1 MSTGLYRVA
10 SAIPH
15 GVTARAVHVDVHVA
29 QGLPSFTIVGV
40 PDQGCRETR
49 DRVRAAV
56 INAGYRWPSI
66 RITVAVSPSPRI
78 PPTAVLDL
86 PIAVG
91 LLVASGQL
99 QAPDD
104 EELLGGFG
112 ELGLD
117 GSVRPVTGHLPILC
131 AVQGDRVFAP
141 PMRIDPVPFQPG
153 AAAVIELR
161 HLNQLDAAIKQ
172 PCPVPHPP
180 NVAPGAK
187 ADHPTGSP
195 DQLNGLS
202 ALERALMIAIAGGHH
217 TLIVGSQGPDRSGVL
232 QALTRLVP
240 DLDDSEW
247 HEQILIQSAAG
258 ADLDDPAAY
267 RRNRPVRVVD
277 PGWSLAHIVGGM
289 SSTMRP
295 GEFSLAHQGLLVM
308 DNLHLL
314 ADQVLQVLVSTLD
327 ARSVRV
333 ARAARSVELPAHF
346 QLVAA
351 VPRCLCGAPTTL
363 DCVCSESAR
372 ARFLSKLRG
381 GLLERIEVV
390 IDLDRLSGFDPL
402 SPIRDLDITRI
413 AHDPISDEVLPTV
426 APVDPHAR
434 QALDDAVTGGRLSH
448 RGMASA
454 WRVADTIQ
462 RLTQTAGPIGL
473 DVMLEALHLR
483 YGNPDGA
490 PYLHLT
496 PSPR

>member
-56 INAGYRWPSI
+56 INAGFQWPSI
-66 RITVAVSPSPRI
+66 RITVAVSPSPRM

-99 QAPDD
+99 QAPNG

-131 AVQGDRVFAP
+131 TVQGDRVFAP
-141 PMRIDPVPFQPG
+141 PMRIEPLAFQPG
-153 AAAVIELR
+153 AAPVIELR
-161 HLNQLDAAIKQ
+161 HLSQLDAAIRRA
-172 PCPVPHPP
+172 CPLPGRPY
-180 NVAPGAK
+180 VAPFTK
-187 ADHPTGSP
+187 ADHPTGNP
-195 DQLNGLS
+195 DQLDGLS
-202 ALERALMIAIAGGHH
+202 TLERALMIAIAGGHH
-217 TLIVGSQGPDRSGVL
+217 TLIVGSEGPDRSGVL

-258 ADLDDPAAY
+258 ADLYDPAAY
-267 RRNRPVRVVD
+267 HRNRPVRVVD
-277 PGWSLAHIVGGM
+277 PGCSLAHIVGGM
-289 SSTMRP
+289 SSTMKP
-295 GEFSLAHQGLLVM
+295 GEFSLAHRGLLVM
-308 DNLHLL
+308 DNLHLF
-314 ADQVLQVLVSTLD
+314 ADQVLQVLASTLD

-351 VPRCLCGAPTTL
+351 VPRCPCGAPTT
-363 DCVCSESAR
+363 
-372 ARFLSKLRG
+372 
-381 GLLERIEVV
+381 
-390 IDLDRLSGFDPL
+390 
-402 SPIRDLDITRI
+402 
-413 AHDPISDEVLPTV
+413 PT
-426 APVDPHAR
+426 ACAANPHEP
-434 QALDDAVTGGRLSH
+434 
-448 RGMASA
+448 ASC
-454 WRVADTIQ
+454 RSSVADSSTGS
-462 RLTQTAGPIGL
+462 R
-473 DVMLEALHLR
+473 
-483 YGNPDGA
+483 
-490 PYLHLT
+490 
-496 PSPR
+496 S